1 MLFAKTGLSVIPE
14 AKCAT
19 CFKAPPPRPC
29 DCFITFSKIQLQNP
43 YENEYSVLSHQIE
56 LQLVRGLKSL
66 HFLQIFQSGLNKRL
80 YCITFQ
86 KSYFLI
92 VKFIFVLFFFDDHQY
107 SYVCRQCYTAY
118 INKILRHLGQKLM
131 QYSRTEKLFRSVYL
145 ILVSTRFKQ
154 FDKIWIFWLNSKQ

>member
-1 MLFAKTGLSVIPE
+1 MFRLRCCLQKRGLVSYQKRNALHVSR
-14 AKCAT
+14 
-19 CFKAPPPRPC
+19 PPPRPC

-92 VKFIFVLFFFDDHQY
+92 VKFIFVFFFFDDHQY

-118 INKILRHLGQKLM
+118 INKILRHLGQINAI
-131 QYSRTEKLFRSVYL
+131 Q
-145 ILVSTRFKQ
+145 Q
-154 FDKIWIFWLNSKQ
+154 N